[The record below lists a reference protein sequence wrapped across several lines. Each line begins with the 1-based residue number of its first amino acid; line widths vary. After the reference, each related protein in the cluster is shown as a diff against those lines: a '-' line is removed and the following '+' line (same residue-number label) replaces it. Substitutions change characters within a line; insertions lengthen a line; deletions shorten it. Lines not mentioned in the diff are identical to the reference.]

1 MYWDKRGILKIYNF
15 CRRGRQGLAARSA
28 ALVKGGILLV
38 EENTPF
44 GTPRDNEGTPLDPA
58 LSVPARNHCTRCAKN
73 CLRFPVA
80 AFDLVCVYV
89 RSAAAAAGLRKASA
103 FGDTAFL
110 REKAVRKRARG
121 RRPLTPELRQSNYR
135 SAAVCKCTGAAQPR
149 LLPLSIWCASCGR
162 CRSAAGL
169 RRRFIP
175 SPLGKPARLYKIRSP
190 AAASRRSTAHTAHR
204 LSYPRHTFSFCTAQH
219 NAHIQVPYTASTI
232 SHSAAEKICS
242 PHSPCT
248 FLRFSISVI
257 VTITLRL
264 WKVNLSF
271 VKMFAS
277 C

>member
-15 CRRGRQGLAARSA
+15 CRRRRRGLPHEARRLSKGVFSWLKRIPPLEPPETTRGHPSTPHCLSLQGITARAAQRTACGFLLLLSIWSASMSAQPLLRRGFGGAQRSA
-28 ALVKGGILLV
+28 A
-38 EENTPF
+38 P
-44 GTPRDNEGTPLDPA
+44 
-58 LSVPARNHCTRCAKN
+58 
-73 CLRFPVA
+73 
-80 AFDLVCVYV
+80 
-89 RSAAAAAGLRKASA
+89 
-103 FGDTAFL
+103 
-110 REKAVRKRARG
+110 
-121 RRPLTPELRQSNYR
+121 
-135 SAAVCKCTGAAQPR
+135 
-149 LLPLSIWCASCGR
+149 
-162 CRSAAGL
+162 AAGL

-175 SPLGKPARLYKIRSP
+175 SLLGKPARLYKIRSP

-219 NAHIQVPYTASTI
+219 NAHNQVPYTAPTI

>member
-1 MYWDKRGILKIYNF
+1 MHWDKRGILKIYNF

-89 RSAAAAAGLRKASA
+89 RSAAAAAGLR
-103 FGDTAFL
+103 
-110 REKAVRKRARG
+110 
-121 RRPLTPELRQSNYR
+121 
-135 SAAVCKCTGAAQPR
+135 
-149 LLPLSIWCASCGR
+149 
-162 CRSAAGL
+162 
-169 RRRFIP
+169 RRFIP
-175 SPLGKPARLYKIRSP
+175 SLLGKPARLYKIRSP

>member
-89 RSAAAAAGLRKASA
+89 RSAAAAAGLR
-103 FGDTAFL
+103 
-110 REKAVRKRARG
+110 
-121 RRPLTPELRQSNYR
+121 
-135 SAAVCKCTGAAQPR
+135 
-149 LLPLSIWCASCGR
+149 
-162 CRSAAGL
+162 
-169 RRRFIP
+169 RRFLP
-175 SPLGKPARLYKIRSP
+175 SLLGKPARLYKIRSP

-219 NAHIQVPYTASTI
+219 NAHNQVPYTAPTI

>member
-15 CRRGRQGLAARSA
+15 CRRGRRHSPHFVRHLS
-28 ALVKGGILLV
+28 KGVFSWV

-44 GTPRDNEGTPLDPA
+44 GIPRDNEGTPLAPA

-80 AFDLVCVYV
+80 AFDLVCAYV
-89 RSAAAAAGLRKASA
+89 RSAAAAAG
-103 FGDTAFL
+103 F
-110 REKAVRKRARG
+110 
-121 RRPLTPELRQSNYR
+121 
-135 SAAVCKCTGAAQPR
+135 
-149 LLPLSIWCASCGR
+149 
-162 CRSAAGL
+162 

-175 SPLGKPARLYKIRSP
+175 SLLGKPARLYKIRSP

>member
-1 MYWDKRGILKIYNF
+1 MHWDKRGILKIYNF
-15 CRRGRQGLAARSA
+15 CRRRRRGLAARSA

-44 GTPRDNEGTPLDPA
+44 GIPRDNEGTPLAPA

-80 AFDLVCVYV
+80 AFDLVCAYV
-89 RSAAAAAGLRKASA
+89 RSAAAAAGLR
-103 FGDTAFL
+103 
-110 REKAVRKRARG
+110 
-121 RRPLTPELRQSNYR
+121 
-135 SAAVCKCTGAAQPR
+135 
-149 LLPLSIWCASCGR
+149 
-162 CRSAAGL
+162 
-169 RRRFIP
+169 RRFIP
-175 SPLGKPARLYKIRSP
+175 SLLGKPARLYKIRSP

>member
-1 MYWDKRGILKIYNF
+1 MHWDKRGILKIYNF

-73 CLRFPVA
+73 CLQFPVA
-80 AFDLVCVYV
+80 AFDLVCAYV
-89 RSAAAAAGLRKASA
+89 RSAAAAAG
-103 FGDTAFL
+103 F
-110 REKAVRKRARG
+110 
-121 RRPLTPELRQSNYR
+121 
-135 SAAVCKCTGAAQPR
+135 
-149 LLPLSIWCASCGR
+149 
-162 CRSAAGL
+162 

-175 SPLGKPARLYKIRSP
+175 SLLGKPARLYKIRSP

-219 NAHIQVPYTASTI
+219 NAHNQVPYTAPTI

>member
-15 CRRGRQGLAARSA
+15 CRHRRRRLAARSA

-80 AFDLVCVYV
+80 AFDLVCAYV
-89 RSAAAAAGLRKASA
+89 RSAAAAAGLR
-103 FGDTAFL
+103 
-110 REKAVRKRARG
+110 
-121 RRPLTPELRQSNYR
+121 
-135 SAAVCKCTGAAQPR
+135 
-149 LLPLSIWCASCGR
+149 
-162 CRSAAGL
+162 
-169 RRRFIP
+169 RRFIP
-175 SPLGKPARLYKIRSP
+175 SLLGKPARLYKIRSP

-219 NAHIQVPYTASTI
+219 NAHNQVPYTAPTI

>member
-1 MYWDKRGILKIYNF
+1 MSAQPLL
-15 CRRGRQGLAARSA
+15 RRGFGGAQRFAA
-28 ALVKGGILLV
+28 
-38 EENTPF
+38 P
-44 GTPRDNEGTPLDPA
+44 
-58 LSVPARNHCTRCAKN
+58 
-73 CLRFPVA
+73 
-80 AFDLVCVYV
+80 
-89 RSAAAAAGLRKASA
+89 AAGFRKTSA

-121 RRPLTPELRQSNYR
+121 RRPLTPELPILNSI

-149 LLPLSIWCASCGR
+149 LLPLSIWSASMSAQPLLRQGYGGAQ
-162 CRSAAGL
+162 RSAAAAAGF

-175 SPLGKPARLYKIRSP
+175 SLLGKPARLYKIRSP

-219 NAHIQVPYTASTI
+219 NAHNQVPYTAPTI

>member
-80 AFDLVCVYV
+80 AFDLVCAYV
-89 RSAAAAAGLRKASA
+89 RSAAAAAGLR
-103 FGDTAFL
+103 
-110 REKAVRKRARG
+110 
-121 RRPLTPELRQSNYR
+121 
-135 SAAVCKCTGAAQPR
+135 
-149 LLPLSIWCASCGR
+149 
-162 CRSAAGL
+162 
-169 RRRFIP
+169 RRFIP
-175 SPLGKPARLYKIRSP
+175 SLLGKPARLYKIRSP

-219 NAHIQVPYTASTI
+219 NAHNQVPYTAPTI

>member
-1 MYWDKRGILKIYNF
+1 MHWDKRGILKIYNF

-44 GTPRDNEGTPLDPA
+44 GIPRDNEGTPLAPA

-89 RSAAAAAGLRKASA
+89 RSAAAAAG
-103 FGDTAFL
+103 F
-110 REKAVRKRARG
+110 
-121 RRPLTPELRQSNYR
+121 
-135 SAAVCKCTGAAQPR
+135 
-149 LLPLSIWCASCGR
+149 
-162 CRSAAGL
+162 

-175 SPLGKPARLYKIRSP
+175 SLLGKPARLYKIRSP

-219 NAHIQVPYTASTI
+219 NAHNQVPYTAPTI

>member
-1 MYWDKRGILKIYNF
+1 MHWDKRGILKIYNF
-15 CRRGRQGLAARSA
+15 CRRRRRGLAARSA

-44 GTPRDNEGTPLDPA
+44 GIPRDNEGTPLAPA

-80 AFDLVCVYV
+80 AFDLVCAYV
-89 RSAAAAAGLRKASA
+89 RSAAAAAG
-103 FGDTAFL
+103 F
-110 REKAVRKRARG
+110 
-121 RRPLTPELRQSNYR
+121 
-135 SAAVCKCTGAAQPR
+135 
-149 LLPLSIWCASCGR
+149 
-162 CRSAAGL
+162 

-175 SPLGKPARLYKIRSP
+175 SLLGKPARLYKIRSP

-242 PHSPCT
+242 PHNPCT